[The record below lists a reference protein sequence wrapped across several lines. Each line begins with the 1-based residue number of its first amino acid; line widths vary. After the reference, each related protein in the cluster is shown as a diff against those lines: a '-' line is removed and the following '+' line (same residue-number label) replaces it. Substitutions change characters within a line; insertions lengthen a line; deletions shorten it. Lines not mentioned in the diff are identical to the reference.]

1 MRVSTKTFQ
10 LQWLNG
16 FNERQV
22 ELLDIQRQVSTGR
35 RLATAAD
42 DPAGAAQ
49 VVLLEQGLARLD
61 NYSANA
67 ETARRRLSLSEGA
80 LNDSTDILNRVREL
94 AVQAGGGTQS
104 AESRASIANEA
115 RELLR
120 NLLDVANSQDG
131 EGRYLFGGNRVK
143 ALPFTASSSSYS
155 YQGDAGSSAQRIGDN
170 RVIEEGL
177 PGSQVFAAIRNGNG
191 LFSVSVDP
199 SNTGTGSFDEPFVVD
214 AAVWVPDTY
223 NVAFAAADSYE
234 VTDRSGAVVQT
245 GSFAPGDSIS
255 FAGIGITLTGQPAA
269 GDSFEVSPSRNQ
281 SVFET
286 VQNLIDAL
294 EGDANQPA
302 IRARTSSA
310 LNIALLDLDRALGN
324 ISDAR
329 SIVGSRLAVID
340 QQADSNLEL
349 GQQYQQTLSTV
360 RDVDYASAIS
370 ELEQQLL
377 GLEAAPKTYARTR
390 AFSLFSVI

>member
-67 ETARRRLSLSEGA
+67 ETARRRLSLTEGA
-80 LNDSTDILNRVREL
+80 LDDTTNILNRVREL
-94 AVQAGGGTQS
+94 AVQAGGGTQTP
-104 AESRASIANEA
+104 ESRASIANEA

-143 ALPFTASSSSYS
+143 AMPFAASGSTFS
-155 YQGDAGSSAQRIGDN
+155 YQGDAGGSAQRIGDN

-191 LFSVSVDP
+191 LFSVSVDAA
-199 SNTGTGSFDEPFVVD
+199 NTGTGTFDEPFVVD
-214 AAVWVPDTY
+214 AGAWVPDTY
-223 NVAFAAADSYE
+223 TIRFTAADSYE
-234 VTDRSGAVVQT
+234 ITDGSGTVIQS
-245 GSFAPGDSIS
+245 GSYAPGDSIG
-255 FAGIGITLTGQPAA
+255 FAGIGITLNGEPATG
-269 GDSFEVSPSRNQ
+269 DRFEVGPSRNQ

-286 VQNLIDAL
+286 VQNLIDTL
-294 EGDANQPA
+294 EGDSSQPA
-302 IRARTSSA
+302 VRARTNSA
-310 LNIALLDLDRALGN
+310 LSSALLDLDQALGN
-324 ISDAR
+324 ISDSR
-329 SIVGSRLAVID
+329 SIVGSRLTVIA
-340 QQADSNLEL
+340 QQAESNQEL
-349 GQQYQQTLSTV
+349 DQQYQQTLSTV

-377 GLEAAPKTYARTR
+377 GLEAAQKTYSRTR
-390 AFSLFSVI
+390 AFSLFSLI